1 MPKPIASASI
11 RNRLTS
17 LVITGL
23 LVSNACSGGSAAPTE
38 LGPELVANGSF
49 ENGLSRASGWELR
62 SRDDGQVAEWLT
74 GDEVVGRYLSISA
87 PVVIEASWPQAAMTT
102 EFQVRPGTR
111 YLLSMNTRSD
121 DLGLLLPIVWFND
134 AAGQPI
140 EGRGPGVWTVTSSDW
155 TREEFQLVSSAGA
168 VTAFVLVR
176 LALNDQMTT
185 EPTLSVAVDD
195 VSLREILE

>member
-1 MPKPIASASI
+1 MI
-11 RNRLTS
+11 RNRLTC
-17 LVITGL
+17 LLITGL
-23 LVSNACSGGSAAPTE
+23 LVASACSGGDTSPSVLGVE
-38 LGPELVANGSF
+38 LISNGNF

-62 SRDDGQVAEWLT
+62 SRDDGQVAKWVT

-102 EFQVRPGTR
+102 EFQVRPGIR

-121 DLGLLLPIVWFND
+121 DLGLLLPMVWFND
-134 AAGQPI
+134 ASGQPI

-155 TREEFQLVSSAGA
+155 TREEFQLAASANA
-168 VTAFVLVR
+168 VTAFVIVR

-195 VSLREILE
+195 VSLREVLE

>member
-1 MPKPIASASI
+1 MI
-11 RNRLTS
+11 RIRLIS
-17 LVITGL
+17 LVFSGL
-23 LVSNACSGGSAAPTE
+23 LVSSACSGGPATPTG

-102 EFQVRPGTR
+102 EFQVQPGTQ
-111 YLLSMNTRSD
+111 YFLSMNTRSD
-121 DLGLLLPIVWFND
+121 DLGLLVPIVWFND
-134 AAGQPI
+134 ASGDPI

-168 VTAFVLVR
+168 VTAFIHVR
-176 LALNDQMTT
+176 LALDDEMTN

-195 VSLREILE
+195 VSLREVLE